1 MYVLPLEVER
11 TGRTE
16 AGVKVHRGHVKG
28 TVVGPTRKWLRWT
41 MWIQIDPGKP
51 AHCVHAQTRRELQGM
66 ARKLLASVAQ
76 NREWQ
81 GCEIPAA
88 CLHGPK

>member
-1 MYVLPLEVER
+1 MVLEVER

-16 AGVKVHRGHVKG
+16 AGVKVYRGRVKG
-28 TVVGPTRKWLRWT
+28 YVVKPPNNRCRWT
-41 MWIQIDPGKP
+41 MWIQIDPDKP
-51 AHCVHAQTRRELQGM
+51 SHCVHAQTRQELQGM

-88 CLHGPK
+88 CIVGPQ